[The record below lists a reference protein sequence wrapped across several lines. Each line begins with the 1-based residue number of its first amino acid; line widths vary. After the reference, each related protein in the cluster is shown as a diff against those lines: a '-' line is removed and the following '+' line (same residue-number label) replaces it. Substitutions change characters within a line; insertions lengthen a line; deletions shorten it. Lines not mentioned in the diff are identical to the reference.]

1 MKILILSLN
10 HLIDAMNGANK
21 GNGER
26 QPLTASAPSLED
38 GERQSLS
45 LSFGEYRKVVDEAL
59 KYPNLWLTMPGD
71 AMDVFIYQGID
82 GKYLVW
88 AMDTDKGFTAK
99 KIKIPK
105 NIADIMDILAEV
117 EEVKDDIIYYLLA
130 NFPKYLNLEVVE

>member
-1 MKILILSLN
+1 
-10 HLIDAMNGANK
+10 MNAV
-21 GNGER
+21 GNGGER
-26 QPLTASAPSLED
+26 QPITASAPSLED
-38 GERQSLS
+38 GERQS

-71 AMDVFIYQGID
+71 AMDVFIYQRID

-105 NIADIMDILAEV
+105 NVADIMDILAEV

-130 NFPKYLNLEVVE
+130 NFPKYLRNLEVIE